1 MSFKYLNMKLGIFAL
16 GLVVII
22 GLSAVL
28 GVSEQVRA
36 ATASVECSKTLSGQ
50 AETCAKE
57 RADATEDKSFVTAWF
72 FPQSKPQGSEN
83 SAVSAGTPG
92 KGGETVAQDNSASG
106 FPPEALI
113 LFAVALA
120 GIVFLGRR
128 KKSAVREE

>member
-50 AETCAKE
+50 VQTCG
-57 RADATEDKSFVTAWF
+57 EDSASVNDGKSFVTAWF

-83 SAVSAGTPG
+83 SAVRAGTPG
-92 KGGETVAQDNSASG
+92 KGGETMAQDNSASG

-113 LFAVALA
+113 LFAAALA
-120 GIVFLGRR
+120 GIAFLGRR